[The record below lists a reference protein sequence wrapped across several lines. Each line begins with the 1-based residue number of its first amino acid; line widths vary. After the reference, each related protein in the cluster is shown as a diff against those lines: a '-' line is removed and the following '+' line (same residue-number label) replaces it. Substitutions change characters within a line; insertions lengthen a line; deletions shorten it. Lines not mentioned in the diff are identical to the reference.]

1 MVTAHMLPQSNTVE
15 QLTQFYEMQLQK
27 AIDEE
32 RSRIA
37 RDIHDGAAQHIA
49 HVLHKLEFIQR
60 IWEKQPDVALQ
71 EIERTTAILQEG
83 LHDLRHDIA
92 SLVPAQL
99 EEQGFATALQSLF
112 EEYRQSEPALS
123 ITYEGIDTQF
133 LPFTLEAPVFRI
145 IQEALHNIRKH
156 AQADHVE
163 ICIHILAGLLLVE
176 VSDNGTGFD
185 ETKFTSGSQTRTATM
200 QHMGLYSMR
209 KRVQQAGGKW
219 EIVSKPG
226 RGTTIKALFP
236 LTRPTAVLTHREQE
250 VLRLLVEGLTNRE
263 IATRLSVSIET
274 VKSHV
279 HHIMQKMHV
288 NDRASLAV
296 KATQQGW
303 L

>member
-1 MVTAHMLPQSNTVE
+1 MLFCSGQRVYKGSPPPIFGIGYYKNRREMLYLKRENCMVTPDMLSQSKTVE

-133 LPFTLEAPVFRI
+133 LPFTLEAPV
-145 IQEALHNIRKH
+145 
-156 AQADHVE
+156 
-163 ICIHILAGLLLVE
+163 
-176 VSDNGTGFD
+176 
-185 ETKFTSGSQTRTATM
+185 
-200 QHMGLYSMR
+200 
-209 KRVQQAGGKW
+209 
-219 EIVSKPG
+219 
-226 RGTTIKALFP
+226 
-236 LTRPTAVLTHREQE
+236 
-250 VLRLLVEGLTNRE
+250 
-263 IATRLSVSIET
+263 
-274 VKSHV
+274 
-279 HHIMQKMHV
+279 
-288 NDRASLAV
+288 
-296 KATQQGW
+296 
-303 L
+303 

>member
-1 MVTAHMLPQSNTVE
+1 
-15 QLTQFYEMQLQK
+15 
-27 AIDEE
+27 
-32 RSRIA
+32 
-37 RDIHDGAAQHIA
+37 
-49 HVLHKLEFIQR
+49 LHKLEFIQR

>member
-1 MVTAHMLPQSNTVE
+1 MVTPDILPQSTTVE

-60 IWEKQPDVALQ
+60 IWEKQPDLALQ
-71 EIERTTAILQEG
+71 EIERTMAILQEG
-83 LHDLRHDIA
+83 LHGLRHDIA
-92 SLVPAQL
+92 SLVPFQL
-99 EEQGFATALQSLF
+99 EEQGFAAALQSLF
-112 EEYRQSEPALS
+112 EEYRQSDPALS
-123 ITYEGIDTQF
+123 ITYEGIDTQS

-156 AQADHVE
+156 AQASHVE
-163 ICIHILAGLLLVE
+163 IRIHILAGLLLVE

-185 ETKFTSGSQTRTATM
+185 KTKFPNASQTRTGTM

-209 KRVQQAGGKW
+209 KRVQQACGKW
-219 EIVSKPG
+219 EIMSKPG
-226 RGTTIKALFP
+226 RGTTIKAQFP
-236 LTRPTAVLTHREQE
+236 LTKPTAVLTNRERE

-263 IATRLSVSIET
+263 IATRLFVSIET

-288 NDRASLAV
+288 NDRTSLAV

>member
-1 MVTAHMLPQSNTVE
+1 MVTPDMQSQSNTVE
-15 QLTQFYEMQLQK
+15 QLTQFYEMQLQR

-49 HVLHKLEFIQR
+49 HGLHKLEFIQR

-71 EIERTTAILQEG
+71 EIERTTAILQKG
-83 LHDLRHDIA
+83 LHDLHHDIA

-99 EEQGFATALQSLF
+99 EEQGFAAALQSLF
-112 EEYRQSEPALS
+112 EEYRQSEPPLS

-133 LPFTLEAPVFRI
+133 LPFTLEAPIFRI

-156 AQADHVE
+156 AQASLVE
-163 ICIHILAGLLLVE
+163 IRIHILTGLLLVE

-185 ETKFTSGSQTRTATM
+185 KTKFTSGSQTPTTTM
-200 QHMGLYSMR
+200 QHMGLHSMR
-209 KRVQQAGGKW
+209 KRVQQAGGRW

-226 RGTTIKALFP
+226 RGTTIKAQFP
-236 LTRPTAVLTHREQE
+236 LTRPTAALTHRERE
-250 VLRLLVEGLTNRE
+250 VLHLLVEGLTNRE

-279 HHIMQKMHV
+279 HHIMQKMQI
-288 NDRASLAV
+288 NDRTSLAV
-296 KATQQGW
+296 KVTQQGW